1 MSFFQLRQWGNS
13 PGNEVATFPASSLAL
28 WRCIVYVN
36 IGFHMFPPFA
46 SSTTLETHG
55 FPIVQ
60 RPYVAKPPY
69 SASAGGPPFPLASLK
84 DADNYGILRLARF
97 LGGQGYVGYVSSFL
111 DDPHRIIPQGV
122 LQMCPIEKVIT
133 PKITW
138 FIMMFPVNIV
148 ILCSKLGA
156 LLSFEHSPDSD
167 LPALPRQSPE
177 LFQHLW
183 WCSAGLVIGHLP
195 WYSLG
200 LRSVLVGEWYRLHT
214 QCGRPNG

>member
-1 MSFFQLRQWGNS
+1 
-13 PGNEVATFPASSLAL
+13 
-28 WRCIVYVN
+28 
-36 IGFHMFPPFA
+36 MFPPFA

-60 RPYVAKPPY
+60 RPYVAYTIFCFGGWPTF
-69 SASAGGPPFPLASLK
+69 SACYIWRMRTTMAFWDWPGFLA
-84 DADNYGILRLARF
+84 ARATSC
-97 LGGQGYVGYVSSFL
+97 YVSSL
-111 DDPHRIIPQGV
+111 PGWPPDHPPRTSSNAAHRKKKAEFCIR
-122 LQMCPIEKVIT
+122 MCPIEKVIT

-148 ILCSKLGA
+148 TLCSKLGA

-200 LRSVLVGEWYRLHT
+200 L
-214 QCGRPNG
+214 